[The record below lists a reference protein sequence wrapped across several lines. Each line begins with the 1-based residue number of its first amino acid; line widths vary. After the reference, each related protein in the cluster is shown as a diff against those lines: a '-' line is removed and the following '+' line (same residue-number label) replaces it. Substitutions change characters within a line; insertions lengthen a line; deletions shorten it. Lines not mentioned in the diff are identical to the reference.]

1 MDQIWQKCLYCNTRT
16 KEEISKLSIMDSQLK
31 SRTFE
36 IIRVFIFGG
45 AMLFLSS
52 QIQFVWI
59 LFLILLILGVLT
71 RQFTYLSKVPV
82 DRFNFNGYQFF
93 NVGFFILLI
102 IIFGYRYVTSF
113 SEKTLVEK
121 IYWPIFL
128 GTYLFNLKMVKR
140 S

>member
-1 MDQIWQKCLYCNTRT
+1 
-16 KEEISKLSIMDSQLK
+16 MDSQLK